1 MASATGS
8 EAMRAR
14 RRAHAVLF
22 AGALLLASSITSA
35 GAADFGVRGG
45 YYFDAGQPFLGAEYI
60 TPVAR
65 RIYFNPNFEW
75 VFVENGSYSTLNA
88 DFHYDFPTRG
98 SNFVWAGAGLGLLRA
113 DPEGPDNSDTDPALN
128 LLAGVGFRTGGVI
141 PYFQAKL
148 IVNGGSEFVLAFG
161 VRF

>member
-1 MASATGS
+1 
-8 EAMRAR
+8 MRALPATR
-14 RRAHAVLF
+14 LVALSCVLVS
-22 AGALLLASSITSA
+22 AASVLPA
-35 GAADFGVRGG
+35 RAADLGVRGG
-45 YYFDAGQPFLGAEYI
+45 YYFDAGEPFLGAELI

-65 RIYFNPNFEW
+65 RIYFNPNLEW
-75 VFVENGSYSTLNA
+75 VFVENLNYLTLNA

-148 IVNGGSEFVLAFG
+148 IINGGSEFVLAFG